1 MELTISFM
9 MAPPSKQTI
18 GSTPPLSSRER
29 LSDALYVRM
38 TQRERE
44 VLEGEPR
51 IRGVTCSELVP
62 EHHPRGRLRKGGYQ
76 QELEC

>member
-44 VLEGEPR
+44 LLNREAR
-51 IRGVTCSELVP
+51 KRGVTASELV
-62 EHHPRGRLRKGGYQ
+62 RAADYGRAGRDAKKSKPDPN
-76 QELEC
+76 